1 MLVTFTPRVYHEAG
15 EIIYIMPACSNFEQG
30 LSVMNRRTLSG
41 IAAKNATLAWLGGGA
56 LAAGGKGI
64 AGGLAVLGGI
74 QLAPVFAVSG
84 FVFASKARQNLE
96 NAKSNLSQ
104 AENLAAT
111 MRTAIDTLR
120 EINTLSATQRRLI
133 SKLDAHLL
141 ATLEELEPALASAY
155 NKAADRNARS
165 LLFKIRRLLF
175 GAKTQV
181 KIADLNEYH
190 RILFLESLSCVGLLN
205 RLLMVPLLSE
215 SGEITRECKAIAEQ
229 AERFVETRVD

>member
-1 MLVTFTPRVYHEAG
+1 
-15 EIIYIMPACSNFEQG
+15 
-30 LSVMNRRTLSG
+30 MNRRTLSG

-111 MRTAIDTLR
+111 M
-120 EINTLSATQRRLI
+120 ENG
-133 SKLDAHLL
+133 
-141 ATLEELEPALASAY
+141 
-155 NKAADRNARS
+155 N
-165 LLFKIRRLLF
+165 
-175 GAKTQV
+175 
-181 KIADLNEYH
+181 
-190 RILFLESLSCVGLLN
+190 
-205 RLLMVPLLSE
+205 
-215 SGEITRECKAIAEQ
+215 
-229 AERFVETRVD
+229 